1 MPPVS
6 ARVNPMDMARSPSSP
21 VKSRR
26 SAGSSAYWQAQAKIH
41 AVSAFRTSPAASHA
55 VLLRTRCL
63 FSVISLCPFY
73 LESVGKNIPLWAVS
87 VNRIKKI
94 IRKHRFNL
102 WKFADCA
109 PLLPFTHIHFS
120 STESSCRFKVAQF
133 PFKKYRAKAF
143 LSGFPAETGLQKHFE
158 TVAAPESASAD
169 SSCSPMGGNPS
180 AKEGTAAIFLQQPLL
195 APYLSFSSNPRSSAS
210 TVRLRSVQA
219 TRTKC
224 IPGLP
229 PRHRRHL
236 LGNGRSC

>member
-1 MPPVS
+1 
-6 ARVNPMDMARSPSSP
+6 MDMARSPSSP

-26 SAGSSAYWQAQAKIH
+26 ADGSSAYWQAQAKIQ

-102 WKFADCA
+102 WKFTDCV

-120 STESSCRFKVAQF
+120 STGSSCRFKVAQF
-133 PFKKYRAKAF
+133 SLKKYRAKAF
-143 LSGFPAETGLQKHFE
+143 LSGFPAKTGQRKHFE

-169 SSCSPMGGNPS
+169 SSCSPMGGTPS

-195 APYLSFSSNPRSSAS
+195 APYLSFSNIPRSSAS

-236 LGNGRSC
+236 LGNGRSYERRYIA

>member
-6 ARVNPMDMARSPSSP
+6 ARERPRDMARSPSSP
-21 VKSRR
+21 VKFRR
-26 SAGSSAYWQAQAKIH
+26 SDGSSAYWQAQAKIQ

-87 VNRIKKI
+87 VNRIKEN

-102 WKFADCA
+102 CKFAECV
-109 PLLPFTHIHFS
+109 PLLPFIHIHFS
-120 STESSCRFKVAQF
+120 VTGSSCRFKVAQF
-133 PFKKYRAKAF
+133 FRRKCKAKAS
-143 LSGFPAETGLQKHFE
+143 LSGFPAKTGQRKHFE
-158 TVAAPESASAD
+158 IVGGAAAFLAAAPFGSFS
-169 SSCSPMGGNPS
+169 
-180 AKEGTAAIFLQQPLL
+180 F
-195 APYLSFSSNPRSSAS
+195 FSSNPRSSAS

-224 IPGLP
+224 IPGQP

-236 LGNGRSC
+236 LGSGRSC